1 MEPGTQTI
9 EMHQLDLRYAH
20 TRIYQRAAVDRLH
33 RSIRAYG
40 QLSPVV
46 AVPCREEAGRVI
58 LIDGYLRHRAL
69 HMCGKDTVI
78 VRLSGADERG
88 TLLSVIRGNAA
99 KRWEALEEASLL
111 NELNSRFTMSFGE
124 IARETGRDKSWVK
137 RRIDL
142 VRSLPE
148 SVFEALQEGILSSW
162 SATRVLA
169 PLARANGKHAEQLLA
184 HLRNNPL
191 STREL
196 TTFLDHY
203 RNAHSQARSK
213 MAKNPSLF
221 IKAARAKQEKRAA
234 AELAGGPEAKWQKD
248 LRTVS
253 HLLLR
258 LKGQVGAVAYP
269 GQEALLRKELTGLL
283 SECRVLIDAIAKEIT
298 SHDRPPD
305 PGCDHRTPSEGNDH
319 KGDLHTSG
327 GIEEH
332 GPVGGPGDLVAQEQ
346 ETIRL
351 PGAPVPRGGVI
362 QAL

>member
-1 MEPGTQTI
+1 MEPDTQTI

-20 TRIYQRAAVDRLH
+20 TRIYQRTVVDRLH
-33 RSIRAYG
+33 RFIRAYG

-69 HMCGKDTVI
+69 HMCGKDTVD
-78 VRLSGADERG
+78 VRLSGTDELG

-99 KRWEALEEASLL
+99 KRWDALEEASLL
-111 NELNSRFTMSFGE
+111 NELNSRFKMSLGE

-142 VRSLPE
+142 VRNLPE
-148 SVFEALQEGILSSW
+148 SVFDALQEGILSSW

-184 HLRNNPL
+184 HLHNNPL

-196 TTFLDHY
+196 TNFLDHY

-213 MAKNPSLF
+213 MAKNPTLF
-221 IKAARAKQEKRAA
+221 IKAARAKQEKREAT
-234 AELAGGPEAKWQKD
+234 ELAGGPEAKWQKD

-269 GQEALLRKELTGLL
+269 GQEALLRKELTALL
-283 SECRVLIDAIAKEIT
+283 RECRVLVDAIAQEIT
-298 SHDRPPD
+298 RHDRPPD
-305 PGCDHRTPSEGNDH
+305 PGCDHRTPPEGNDH
-319 KGDLHTSG
+319 KGDLQTPG
-327 GIEEH
+327 DIEEH
-332 GPVGGPGDLVAQEQ
+332 GPVGDPGDMVAREQ

-351 PGAPVPRGGVI
+351 PGAPAPRGGAL